1 MRKLMEQLKSLVNLR
16 AEFLPSIGIEV
27 DFHLRYKVA
36 F

>member
-16 AEFLPSIGIEV
+16 AEFLPIGIEV